1 MEERQP
7 LIQSVSKMASQS
19 KSQSKGGLRSIP
31 HVKRLKE
38 TQELAGRIEVVFEE
52 AREKHRRWK
61 EHTSCSGV
69 KLGEAK
75 YREAEGAFNAFLQ
88 EYGKI
93 KCHDDSI
100 LHKVDKSFGRC
111 SCEKDCDIE
120 SIKSRLQL
128 YREEVGLWAKE
139 LQIWETE
146 SKRSVEDLY
155 KELQEKRA
163 KWENSSK
170 SPDDQLFK
178 EVKQR
183 GRILHQKLE
192 SELLQNTSE
201 KLEPIWQKI
210 KDLHALWKETPE
222 YDELLE
228 GEGQRCCCSF
238 SRKYKKIWSTDSQL
252 QLNLS
257 HDIIGCLQ
265 PCIIQKGVDRIKKMD
280 KMLENEYHFAPD
292 YFSYGPS

>member
-1 MEERQP
+1 
-7 LIQSVSKMASQS
+7 MASQS

-75 YREAEGAFNAFLQ
+75 YREAEGAFTAFLQ

-93 KCHDDSI
+93 KCHDDSV

-111 SCEKDCDIE
+111 SCGKHCDIE
-120 SIKSRLQL
+120 SIESRLQL
-128 YREEVGLWAKE
+128 HREKVGLWAKE

-146 SKRSVEDLY
+146 SKTSVEDVY
-155 KELQEKRA
+155 KELQEKLA
-163 KWENSSK
+163 KWEKSSK

-178 EVKQR
+178 EVQQR
-183 GRILHQKLE
+183 GKILHQKLE
-192 SELLQNTSE
+192 SELLQDTSE

-210 KDLHALWKETPE
+210 KDLHALRKENHE

-228 GEGQRCCCSF
+228 EDGWRCCCSF
-238 SRKYKKIWSTDSQL
+238 SKACKKIWSTDSQL
-252 QLNLS
+252 QLNLA
-257 HDIIGCLQ
+257 HDMIGCSQ
-265 PCIIQKGVDRIKKMD
+265 PCIIQQGVDRIKKMD
-280 KMLENEYHFAPD
+280 RMLEDDYHFVPD
-292 YFSYGPS
+292 NFHYGPS